1 MQVSVFSMFDG
12 LTIDVP
18 AITTAASRGWA
29 VARPVLVKGASHSA
43 DFAIDAAAHLV
54 HFSRLTIEA
63 GRQHRAEYGVQY
75 ATVLLT
81 VLGLLAMLVRAQLG
95 REGAYEDLCETV
107 AATRE
112 VVRVWAWA
120 QLVRGYEAWLEFSG
134 WGEFAEEVKGW
145 VLGRG
150 PVMLIGE

>member
-54 HFSRLTIEA
+54 HFSRLTVEA
-63 GRQHRAEYGVQY
+63 GRQHRAKHGAQY
-75 ATVLLT
+75 AAVLLT

-95 REGAYEDLCETV
+95 REGAYDVLCETV
-107 AATRE
+107 TAARE
-112 VVRVWAWA
+112 LVKGWVWA
-120 QLVRGYEAWLEFSG
+120 QLVRGYEVWLEFSG
-134 WGEFAEEVKGW
+134 WGEFVEEVKGW
-145 VLGRG
+145 VLGKV
-150 PVMLIGE
+150 PVMFFGE

>member
-63 GRQHRAEYGVQY
+63 GRQHRAS
-75 ATVLLT
+75 TVLSMPLCCD
-81 VLGLLAMLVRAQLG
+81 GSRATG
-95 REGAYEDLCETV
+95 DAGTG
-107 AATRE
+107 ATR
-112 VVRVWAWA
+112 A
-120 QLVRGYEAWLEFSG
+120 RGCL
-134 WGEFAEEVKGW
+134 
-145 VLGRG
+145 
-150 PVMLIGE
+150 